1 MQTWLQARAHAL
13 LKAKEGELRTA
24 REDAQAEHANELAAT
39 QRQLAEASKEL
50 SQVRSKAS
58 HVTALPLLNLCLSIL
73 YCLSG
78 SDIGWYCC
86 QCHTQMTYDSGI
98 GG

>member
-1 MQTWLQARAHAL
+1 MFHTVPDMQTWLQARAHAL

-24 REDAQAEHANELAAT
+24 REDAQAEHAAELATA

-50 SQVRSKAS
+50 SQVQSKAS
-58 HVTALPLLNLCLSIL
+58 HVTALPLLNLCLVIL

-86 QCHTQMTYDSGI
+86 QYHPR
-98 GG
+98 